1 MNPTRA
7 INVITLACLL
17 FLTGCFGV
25 TDDTITPEADGQ
37 TTISSNHAPIIEL
50 SELLNTAG
58 MMNALAS
65 TTTNATSGNETLLGF
80 DILLHHSA
88 IDIDG
93 DMMTMGWDIDLD
105 GTIDVAVLHPSGF
118 TSVYIPMNNWTSF
131 AGLDSSGYLSDE
143 GITEQS
149 YFCHVAFIAIDSFG
163 AGDASILEVIAEKEY
178 ENNSAVFYDFAA
190 DGAIE
195 GEPSVNTDDSLVRIT
210 MNQGQEINW
219 AAVSVK
225 ISIDDGAPLTCD
237 KDSGDGSC
245 NFVEFGTT
253 DDQVWGVGDGI
264 TIYEQGQDL
273 CDGSTT
279 CKVDITI
286 TDTQAGK
293 TIDTS
298 SAVSS

>member
-1 MNPTRA
+1 MKNENR
-7 INVITLACLL
+7 NE
-17 FLTGCFGV
+17 
-25 TDDTITPEADGQ
+25 EAV
-37 TTISSNHAPIIEL
+37 SP
-50 SELLNTAG
+50 
-58 MMNALAS
+58 
-65 TTTNATSGNETLLGF
+65 
-80 DILLHHSA
+80 
-88 IDIDG
+88 
-93 DMMTMGWDIDLD
+93 
-105 GTIDVAVLHPSGF
+105 
-118 TSVYIPMNNWTSF
+118 
-131 AGLDSSGYLSDE
+131 
-143 GITEQS
+143 
-149 YFCHVAFIAIDSFG
+149 
-163 AGDASILEVIAEKEY
+163 VIATILMVAITVVLAGVLYVWASSLAEG
-178 ENNSAVFYDFAA
+178 NTGDSAVFYDFAA

-245 NFVEFGTT
+245 SFVEFGTT

-273 CDGSTT
+273 CDGNTT